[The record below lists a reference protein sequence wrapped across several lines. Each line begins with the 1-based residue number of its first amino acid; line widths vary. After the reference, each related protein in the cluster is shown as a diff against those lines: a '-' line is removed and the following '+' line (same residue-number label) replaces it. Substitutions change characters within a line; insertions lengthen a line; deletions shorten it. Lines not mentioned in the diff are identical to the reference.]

1 MCVILPQ
8 VTGMVQGRTL
18 RHELLE
24 SKAGFS
30 NTLNSP
36 QKLQSII
43 ALWIIEKKNKPKKL
57 IPLVRNLLTAFTAQL
72 KLGKN
77 SKGYSNNIW

>member
-43 ALWIIEKKNKPKKL
+43 ALWIIEKKKQTKKTNSSCEKPFN
-57 IPLVRNLLTAFTAQL
+57 RF
-72 KLGKN
+72 
-77 SKGYSNNIW
+77 YSTTKAW